1 MKLRINKMRTTFE
14 NENCFSRNDTY
25 VVKEI
30 AIVAM
35 VLHHVYPNSTGTPIY
50 MLDNK
55 DVIGFWPYLWKFALV
70 LFISMGVSMLI
81 EMMKVGLNINKYVIR
96 IRKEFI

>member
-25 VVKEI
+25 VVKGI

-55 DVIGFWPYLWKFALV
+55 DAIGLV
-70 LFISMGVSMLI
+70 ASCGKSLPNTQAFSLPRRCRASRG
-81 EMMKVGLNINKYVIR
+81 G
-96 IRKEFI
+96 